1 MQTID
6 QVLHRM
12 IQRADAWEKTG
23 DQRCIFLRC
32 YSMMSTNMTTA
43 ITEGHFHDPQWI
55 STLMLRFAE
64 YYFQAL
70 DDYEHQAAHTSPPW
84 QQVHDATLHSPHLHV
99 LQCLLLGV
107 NAHINYDL
115 PLSLYDCLHE
125 EWHTLL
131 PDQQQLR
138 QEDHEKVNQVIASTI
153 DAVQDTVIEPHSPVM
168 AIVDRV
174 MGRMDEWLL
183 SQLISSWRNDVWSVA
198 TNLLEAANQTE
209 RELIRQQQ
217 EQRVLERGES
227 LKSAL

>member
-6 QVLHRM
+6 QVLHKM

-32 YSMMSTNMTTA
+32 YSMMSTNMATA
-43 ITEGHFHDPQWI
+43 ITEGHFHDPKWI

-64 YYFQAL
+64 YYFEAL
-70 DDYEHQAAHTSPPW
+70 DNYERHSTETSQAW
-84 QQVHDATLHSPHLHV
+84 QQVHDATAHSSLHV

-115 PLSLYDCLHE
+115 PLSLYDCLRE
-125 EWHTLL
+125 EWSIL
-131 PDQQQLR
+131 PPNQQQLR

-153 DAVQDTVIEPHSPVM
+153 DAVQDAVIEPHAPVM

-183 SQLISSWRNDVWSVA
+183 SQLISSWRNEVWSVA
-198 TNLLEAANQTE
+198 TSLLDAVDPTE
-209 RELIRQQQ
+209 WERIRQQQ

-227 LKSAL
+227 LKGAL

>member
-6 QVLHRM
+6 QVLHQM
-12 IQRADAWEKTG
+12 IQRAEAWEKTG

-32 YSMMSTNMTTA
+32 YSMMSTNMATA
-43 ITEGHFHDPQWI
+43 ITEGHFHDPKWI

-64 YYFQAL
+64 YYFEAL
-70 DDYEHQAAHTSPPW
+70 DNYERHSAKTSPAW
-84 QQVHDATLHSPHLHV
+84 QQVLDATAHSHLHV

-115 PLSLYDCLHE
+115 PLSLYDCLRD
-125 EWHTLL
+125 EWPTLD
-131 PDQQQLR
+131 PNQQQLR

-153 DAVQDTVIEPHSPVM
+153 DAVQDTVIEPHAPVM
-168 AIVDRV
+168 AILDRV

-183 SQLISSWRNDVWSVA
+183 SQLISSWRNEVWSVA
-198 TNLLEAANQTE
+198 TSLLDAADPSE
-209 RELIRQQQ
+209 WEGIRQQQ

-227 LKSAL
+227 LKGAL

>member
-32 YSMMSTNMTTA
+32 YSMMSSNMATA
-43 ITEGHFHDPQWI
+43 ITEGHFHDPKWI

-64 YYFQAL
+64 YYFEAL
-70 DDYEHQAAHTSPPW
+70 DNYERHSAKTSPAW
-84 QQVHDATLHSPHLHV
+84 QQVHDATTQSQLHV

-125 EWHTLL
+125 EWPTLD
-131 PDQQQLR
+131 PHQQQLR

-153 DAVQDTVIEPHSPVM
+153 DAVQDTVIEPHAPVM

-183 SQLISSWRNDVWSVA
+183 SQLISSWRNEVWSVA
-198 TNLLEAANQTE
+198 TSLLDTADPSE

-227 LKSAL
+227 LKGAL